1 MKYSAYLFDVQ
12 GTLLDFF
19 SPVSA
24 AVDEYLRTVGA
35 EPDRAADITRL
46 WRSGYFERCSRLTQS
61 IDRWTSV
68 QDQYIDGFIEVCAHN
83 DVPVPDRDVATS
95 VASSWQNLV
104 PWPDTR
110 DGLAG
115 IRSNA
120 ITATLS
126 NTDMQTVVRNFKR
139 LHIEWDAVL
148 SAELFG
154 AFKPEPIVYQ
164 RALRYLGVAPDDAAM
179 VASHPY
185 DLRAAAALGLGT
197 IFVYRPDEYGSVE
210 LAHEDKSGQFDQC
223 VTSIS
228 DIQ

>member
-19 SPVSA
+19 SPVCA

-35 EPDRAADITRL
+35 DPDRAADITRL
-46 WRSGYFERCSRLTQS
+46 WRSDYFQRCSRLTQD
-61 IDRWTSV
+61 IDRWTRV

-83 DVPVPDRDVATS
+83 DIPVPDRDIATS

-110 DGLAG
+110 EGLVG
-115 IRSNA
+115 IRSDA
-120 ITATLS
+120 VIATLS
-126 NTDMQTVVRNFKR
+126 NTDMQTVVRIFKR

-148 SAELFG
+148 SAEIFG
-154 AFKPEPIVYQ
+154 DFKPEPIVYR
-164 RALRYLGVAPDDAAM
+164 RAVRYLGVEPHDAAM

-197 IFVYRPDEYGSVE
+197 VFVHRPDEYGSVE
-210 LAHEDKSGQFDQC
+210 LAHEDTSREFDQR